1 MLGLDSLRCA
11 DVLSFLVLSL
21 RLSQSLE
28 VVFPLV
34 EFVICFEQLNPI
46 ESLFRCKPTFKKH
59 VNGLHNH
66 FMTEIVFLKTHK
78 FDTSVLKFIL
88 DLLQFID
95 IVPVALVLRLNVE
108 IFLRLYAIDLIIVGL
123 WQPMLFNHTVDVL
136 VGFFVFLVIFT
147 LDLFQKISKK
157 LRIKVLMTLLEQK
170 VFEGVLLI
178 LLTGFVEVIHVKLT
192 NK

>member
-1 MLGLDSLRCA
+1 
-11 DVLSFLVLSL
+11 
-21 RLSQSLE
+21 
-28 VVFPLV
+28 
-34 EFVICFEQLNPI
+34 
-46 ESLFRCKPTFKKH
+46 
-59 VNGLHNH
+59 
-66 FMTEIVFLKTHK
+66 
-78 FDTSVLKFIL
+78 
-88 DLLQFID
+88 
-95 IVPVALVLRLNVE
+95 
-108 IFLRLYAIDLIIVGL
+108 
-123 WQPMLFNHTVDVL
+123 MLFNHTVDVL